1 MMRLLLSVYNVPT
14 VVWVEIARVTEHLE
28 ESANSFFSLLLG
40 FFLHV
45 NIIMHL
51 VKMRKD
57 FIHKLEEFEWCF
69 IIELNHAEMLHKW
82 RSVELVYYLF
92 NLSRA

>member
-1 MMRLLLSVYNVPT
+1 
-14 VVWVEIARVTEHLE
+14 
-28 ESANSFFSLLLG
+28 
-40 FFLHV
+40 
-45 NIIMHL
+45 MHL